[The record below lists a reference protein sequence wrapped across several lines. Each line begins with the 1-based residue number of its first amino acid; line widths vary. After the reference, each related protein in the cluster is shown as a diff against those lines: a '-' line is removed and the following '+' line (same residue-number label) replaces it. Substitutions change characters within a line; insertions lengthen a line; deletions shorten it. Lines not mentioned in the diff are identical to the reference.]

1 MRLVAETII
10 SFCQING
17 PSPYN
22 VRISDPNDD
31 YTSLAATIDAVGQI
45 KPLAVHGDRV
55 GGYWVVDGGRRF
67 QAQALRVEQG
77 RLAPESEEIP
87 VKIYEGSPAELAEL
101 STAASLQKQLHP
113 VEEFEAF
120 ARLDAAGLTAD
131 AIAKDFGLTLRH
143 VRQRLALGR
152 MAAPIREAWRAGTI
166 NREAAEAYCELG
178 DPADQEALYTQ
189 LARSLSQNGAY
200 VIRER
205 ARRDKVSAADPIAR
219 FVGLDA
225 YAKAG
230 GQIRETLFDADAD
243 KLLTDGALLKRLAR
257 EKLKAEAEKIKAEEG
272 WGFFVVIDDP
282 ESPNYTLP
290 SVTGD
295 FTKAETTR
303 LEQIEIESEDHP
315 DGSPEALA
323 LCREEREITKRACL
337 RHYSKTVRKNLGV
350 VVDIDGDGEL
360 DVIRAVGF
368 HSEAT
373 AHEPAPDS
381 LRGPAPQ
388 STSYESAPLE
398 RARIEIEAPP
408 TKGAG
413 EIVNAAASEA
423 LAGVAATC
431 GNFALALLVARLGS
445 KWGADS
451 GVEITGGMHF
461 HDRKSE
467 LLQQIA
473 HEMFTP
479 ALKICAAAPLADLSV
494 AAFEVISAH
503 IRPKPDAIGK
513 TTADMLAVASQFSD
527 VRKRLFEAMDF
538 EAYFKACHRDDAFE
552 LFEQHLGA
560 SDVIAAKKLKK
571 AQIVEKA
578 AHLAKD
584 KGWLPPAFAA
594 IPAQPEP
601 EPEPAPA
608 PEPGSVDDLAARF
621 IELFV
626 DHDAADAEIDAGV
639 MDNAFYAFNKGHGGK
654 IFPWAHVRAALIK
667 AGLAYKGTDDY
678 GVFYDCALKD
688 CNVAAPPAPKAD
700 SHPSKPGRTAS
711 VEVATFI
718 SEQCVRGDDITEP
731 TPAKEIYAAYARY
744 AEAKGWPA
752 MTNAAFGQE
761 IAALGVEKIKQ
772 RAGTAYIGLGLP
784 CIPRPV
790 TSEAAE

>member
-1 MRLVAETII
+1 MRLVAEMKIP
-10 SFCQING
+10 FAQING
-17 PSPYN
+17 LSPHN
-22 VRISDPNDD
+22 VRIADPDDD

-45 KPLAVHGDRV
+45 KPLAVHGDAL
-55 GGYWVVDGGRRF
+55 GGYWVIDGGRRWN
-67 QAQALRVEQG
+67 AQALRVQLG
-77 RLAPESEEIP
+77 RLAPEAEEIP
-87 VKIYEGSPAELAEL
+87 AKIYEGSPAELAEL

-120 ARLDAAGLTAD
+120 ARLDAAGLNAD

-152 MAAPIREAWRAGTI
+152 MATPIREAWRDGKI

-178 DPADQEALYTQ
+178 DAADQEALFSE
-189 LARSLSQNGAY
+189 LARINCENGAY
-200 VIRER
+200 GIRER
-205 ARRDKVSAADPIAR
+205 ARRNKVSAADPIAR

-225 YAKAG
+225 YARAG
-230 GQIRETLFDADAD
+230 GAIRETLFDTDEE
-243 KLLTDGALLKRLAR
+243 KLLIDGALLKRLAR
-257 EKLKAEAEKIKAEEG
+257 EKLAAEAEKVRAEEG
-272 WGFFVVIDDP
+272 WGFVVIHHEPDEPRWRELP
-282 ESPNYTLP
+282 ERL
-290 SVTGD
+290 D
-295 FTKAETTR
+295 FTKTELARIE
-303 LEQIEIESEDHP
+303 EIEATLTAY
-315 DGSPEALA
+315 GSPEQIALD
-323 LCREEREITKRACL
+323 REAAEIERKAILRKFSKARRKDLGIVAEIADC
-337 RHYSKTVRKNLGV
+337 
-350 VVDIDGDGEL
+350 GDL
-360 DVIRAVGF
+360 LVTRAV
-368 HSEAT
+368 EIIPDAT
-373 AHEPAPDS
+373 AHEPVLDS
-381 LRGPAPQ
+381 PRGPAPQ
-388 STSYESAPLE
+388 STSYEAAPLE
-398 RARIEIEAPP
+398 HARIEIEAPP

-473 HEMFTP
+473 HEMFAP
-479 ALKICAAAPLADLSV
+479 ALKICAAASLADLSV

-513 TTADMLAVASQFSD
+513 TTADMLAVATQFAD

-560 SDVIAAKKLKK
+560 SEVAAAKKLKK

-584 KGWLPPAFAA
+584 KGWLPSAFAA

-601 EPEPAPA
+601 EPEPDPV
-608 PEPGSVDDLAARF
+608 PEPGSLPDLVARF

-626 DHDAADAEIDAGV
+626 DRDAGGLNV
-639 MDNAFYAFNKGHGGK
+639 EYSYMDNAFYAFNKGQGGE
-654 IFPWAHVRAALIK
+654 IYEPREVHVALRK
-667 AGLAYKGTDDY
+667 AGLNFRCIGQEELYL
-678 GVFYDCALKD
+678 DCALKD

-731 TPAKEIYAAYARY
+731 TPAKEIYAAYTRY
-744 AEAKGWPA
+744 CEAKGWLA

-784 CIPRPV
+784 CSPRPV